1 MRRFQ
6 LEPEA
11 EQSFDEEAENNRIDS
26 ELELSMK
33 WENALAE
40 SGFEESIYEGD
51 EIALVASINKALE
64 SMG

>member
-1 MRRFQ
+1 MRRSQ
-6 LEPEA
+6 LDLEVDEP
-11 EQSFDEEAENNRIDS
+11 FDEESENKRIDC
-26 ELELSMK
+26 EIELSMK

-51 EIALVASINKALE
+51 EILLVAAINKALE